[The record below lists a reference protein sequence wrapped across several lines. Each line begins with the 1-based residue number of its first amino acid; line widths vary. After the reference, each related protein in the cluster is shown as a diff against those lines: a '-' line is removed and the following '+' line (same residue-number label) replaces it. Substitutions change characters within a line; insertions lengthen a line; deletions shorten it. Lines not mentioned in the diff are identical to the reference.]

1 MNKQVKQIS
10 KIVNPSLGY
19 SDVSIKPLLSMNP
32 VLFMVITYFSNL
44 LKTSSMNVWIIKN
57 KARKITDKTIL
68 LIDDFIGISFVIT
81 MVK

>member
-44 LKTSSMNVWIIKN
+44 LKMSSMNVWIIKN
-57 KARKITDKTIL
+57 KERKITDKTIL